1 MPAPAFCA
9 PSSVVLRTPSVATTV
24 ASRASSAFVAPGGAR
39 LRAAKLPSTPAR
51 VVATAATETDVATA
65 PVGDAGDFRLS
76 LREDVVSVA
85 CVAHGMLY

>member
-9 PSSVVLRTPSVATTV
+9 PSSVVLRTPSVATPV

-39 LRAAKLPSTPAR
+39 LPSTPAR